1 MVRWQGLAWEK
12 LKNQQN
18 MIKSVAAPALFNGPD
33 ATPFAEH
40 PSSTYK
46 NSKGM
51 VTWCDSGPAAAA
63 SEESIIIFMAALMIS
78 THSN

>member
-12 LKNQQN
+12 LKNQPN
-18 MIKSVAAPALFNGPD
+18 MIKSLAAPALFNGPD
-33 ATPFAEH
+33 ATSPAEH

-51 VTWCDSGPAAAA
+51 VTWCNSGPAAAA
-63 SEESIIIFMAALMIS
+63 GGENIIIFMAALMIS
-78 THSN
+78 AHSN